1 VNTHQQAEPEQQHDQ
16 AADQKADQEALAR
29 LLDQAEKGDRTVLPE
44 LRKLLHEHPRL
55 WSGCGDLALQARASM
70 IQQTA
75 GSNLLM
81 SESLLWKTAAM
92 KEELAGEAASP
103 LERLLADRVVA
114 TWLDVHY
121 HEALLAQPGPANEAR
136 ARLLERRHDAANRRH
151 LAAVKMLATVR
162 KLLTPALS
170 PVQIASRLEGQNPA
184 LRRCREGIAGTIP
197 VTN

>member
-1 VNTHQQAEPEQQHDQ
+1 VEADQQAEPEPPDE
-16 AADQKADQEALAR
+16 QEVIAR
-29 LLDQAEKGDRTVLPE
+29 LLERAEQGDRSVLPE
-44 LRKLLHEHPRL
+44 LRKLLNEHPRL
-55 WSGCGDLALQARASM
+55 WNGYGDLALQARGSL
-70 IQQTA
+70 IRQTA

-81 SESLLWKTAAM
+81 SESLLRKTAAM

-121 HEALLAQPGPANEAR
+121 HEALLAQPGPTNEAR
-136 ARLLERRHDAANRRH
+136 AKLLERRKDAADRRH

-184 LRRCREGIAGTIP
+184 LRRCRDGIAGTIP